1 MSYNID
7 DNYDYDTKEWDSL
20 AEDIRKNVMGAEERK
35 ENYGDGK
42 MRVITTKYYL
52 LPLLKC

>member
-20 AEDIRKNVMGAEERK
+20 AEDIRKNVMGAEERQ